1 VRKVPGSSRSGSS
14 LSGSSLSGSPRR
26 SSLGRASSW
35 RAARLV
41 AALAGAA
48 TFGALSCGDDAPG
61 GPAPAFPSAYAA
73 SYTEVR
79 GCRSSGEH
87 ELNNIRVLADP
98 DALVPY
104 RDRLAD
110 FPVGSVVLKEEY
122 DFGDTSCGGEVI
134 RWTVMA
140 RLAPGSSAQTLDW
153 YWQDVDG
160 SRRVVSE
167 NDSRCI
173 GCHQGCG
180 AAPEGYEGTC
190 TVVGATGGAFP

>member
-1 VRKVPGSSRSGSS
+1 VS
-14 LSGSSLSGSPRR
+14 L
-26 SSLGRASSW
+26 A
-35 RAARLV
+35 
-41 AALAGAA
+41 
-48 TFGALSCGDDAPG
+48 ALSCADDSPG
-61 GPAPAFPSAYAA
+61 GPAPLFPADYAA

-79 GCRSSGEH
+79 DCRGSTEH
-87 ELNNIRVLADP
+87 ELNNIRVLAAP

-104 RDRLAD
+104 RDRVAE
-110 FPVGSVVLKEEY
+110 FPEAALVLKEEY
-122 DFGDTSCGGEVI
+122 DFGDTECSGEII

-167 NDSRCI
+167 NESRCI

-180 AAPEGYEGTC
+180 GAPEGYAGTC
-190 TVVGATGGAFP
+190 AVAGATGGAFP